1 MSSVTNEL
9 SQTQEFFYVF
19 TLGCG
24 FYVDASVLQLF
35 WSGLGLIPRSV
46 LTDFN
51 FAMYP
56 PSMIATGSVG
66 AAICGLQLDD
76 GDRSLSGD
84 SLTDFLAKI
93 TSTDV
98 VSVMDSCSCFT
109 SENPVEKLSCP
120 SNWAWSWEPS
130 GVKGRGGEFYCK
142 WTPCWKTSGCPELLD
157 LMGITPHHHVLF
169 SSFVSKACFAS
180 SCTWA
185 YSIHRDWCWGLL

>member
-130 GVKGRGGEFYCK
+130 GVKGRGG
-142 WTPCWKTSGCPELLD
+142 GVLLQVDTLLED
-157 LMGITPHHHVLF
+157 LWMSRAPWPHGNH
-169 SSFVSKACFAS
+169 SSS
-180 SCTWA
+180 SC
-185 YSIHRDWCWGLL
+185 SVQQLCE